1 MPLQPGERVGPY
13 EIVAFLGAGGM
24 GEVYRA
30 RDTRL
35 GRAVAI
41 KILSADIANDA
52 QLRERFEREAQTIS
66 TLNHP
71 SICTLHDV
79 GRHPSTSSGHAVDY
93 LVMEFLEGE
102 TLADRLARGPLP
114 LKDALTIAAQVG
126 DGLEAA
132 HRHGIVHRDLKPGNI
147 MLVKAEGAARSQAK
161 LLDFGLAKLRG
172 GVADNTPVVVSA
184 ARTDVGSLTA
194 VGAVLGTLQYMSPEQ
209 LEGRD
214 ADARAD
220 IFALGTV
227 LYEMVTGRKA
237 FEGKSQVCLMA
248 AILEHE
254 PPPISS
260 LQPISPRALDHL
272 VRGCLAK
279 APAERWQNATDV
291 VKQITWIADE
301 IAQPRDQ
308 PLRRTSLLRERAFW
322 VAGLLVLASAVGVL
336 VLRQRSAPPA
346 AKDVVRFEIPPPPG
360 AFFPGSNST
369 PRMAVSPDGK
379 SVVYTVNLRDG
390 KPDQLWIRRF
400 DSTQAAPLVT
410 VTDVTNEN
418 VQQPFW
424 SPDSRFVGFFVDGK
438 LRKVDVS
445 NGVVQTLCSVAG
457 SNFGGTWNA
466 DGTIVFGSS
475 QTRGL
480 HRIAAAGGVPSQ
492 VTRVDDATETAHLWP
507 RFLPDGR
514 RLLYQSISRTE
525 NRAVHVASLDDKTS
539 TKILTSLF
547 MADFAPPD
555 HLLFLREGALLAQRF
570 DVGRLTLEGE
580 PIPIA
585 EDVQASPPNGRAGFS
600 VSANGVLV
608 YRAGTSTTDND
619 SQLAWFDRSGKE
631 LRTVGRAMSVRGL
644 DLSPSGDRAVIH
656 REEGNGAGDLWIMDV
671 ERDSMSRLTFDPAR
685 HNTSPVWSA
694 DGRILFAKA
703 GTALSWTIYEK
714 HPDRSGA
721 ERIVYESKTDAVP
734 YSVSPDGKTLVFTE
748 VSAGGGA
755 DVLMMPLAGGKP
767 SVVTAAPTAQGL
779 AQISP
784 DGRWIAYA
792 SAESGRA
799 EVYIQSF
806 PAGGTKYPVST
817 TGGSQPRWRG
827 DGRELFFRP
836 QFLGS
841 EIAIMSAAVEA
852 TGNDLRVGAPARLL
866 DVTVSTVF
874 HAAPIFTYAVTRD
887 GQRFLVSRAKGGAST
902 ASEVPLTVVLNWDA
916 AIHR

>member
-1 MPLQPGERVGPY
+1 MPLQPGERLGPF
-13 EIVAFLGAGGM
+13 EIVAFIGAGGM

-35 GRAVAI
+35 GRTVAI
-41 KILSADIANDA
+41 KILSGEIANDV

-79 GRHPSTSSGHAVDY
+79 GRERDVDF

-147 MLVKAEGAARSQAK
+147 MLVKAEGTARSQAK

-172 GVADNTPVVVSA
+172 GIADNTPVVVSA
-184 ARTDVGSLTA
+184 ARTDVGNLTA

-209 LEGRD
+209 LAGRK
-214 ADARAD
+214 ADAQSD

-237 FEGKSQVCLMA
+237 FEGKSQVSLMA
-248 AILEHE
+248 AILEHD

-279 APAERWQNATDV
+279 EPAERWQNAADV
-291 VKQITWIADE
+291 VKQIRWIADE

-308 PLRRTSLLRERAFW
+308 PVGRTSLIRERAIW
-322 VAGLLVLASAVGVL
+322 AAGLLVLASAIGVL
-336 VLRQRSAPPA
+336 VLRQRAAPA
-346 AKDVVRFEIPPPPG
+346 TTTDVVRFEIPPPPG
-360 AFFPGSNST
+360 AFFPGANST

-379 SVVYTVNLRDG
+379 SVVFTVNFRDG
-390 KPDQLWIRRF
+390 KPDQLMIRRF
-400 DSTQAAPLVT
+400 DSTRATPLVT
-410 VTDVTNEN
+410 VTDVANES

-424 SPDSRFVGFFVDGK
+424 SPDNRFVGFFFDGK
-438 LRKVDVS
+438 LKKVEVS
-445 NGVVQTLCSVAG
+445 SGVVQTLCSVPG
-457 SNFGGTWNA
+457 NNFGGAWNA
-466 DGTIVFGSS
+466 DGTIVFGSTG
-475 QTRGL
+475 TRGL
-480 HRIAAAGGVPSQ
+480 QRIAAAGGVPSQ
-492 VTRVDDATETAHLWP
+492 VTRVDEAKETAHLWP
-507 RFLPDGR
+507 RFLSDGR
-514 RLLYQSISRTE
+514 HVLYQSMSTTE
-525 NRAVHVASLDDKTS
+525 DRAVYVASLDDGTR
-539 TKILTSLF
+539 TKLLTSLL
-547 MADFAPPD
+547 MVDFAPPD
-555 HLLFLREGALLAQRF
+555 HLLFLREGSLLAQRF
-570 DVGRLTLEGE
+570 DVARLTLEGE

-600 VSANGVLV
+600 VSTNGVLV
-608 YRAGTSTTDND
+608 YRAGTSTTGND

-631 LRTVGRAMSVRGL
+631 LRTVGPAMSIRGL

-656 REEGNGAGDLWIMDV
+656 REEGNGSGDLWIVDV
-671 ERDSMSRLTFDPAR
+671 ERESMSRLTFDPVR
-685 HNTSPVWSA
+685 HNSSPVWSP
-694 DGRILFAKA
+694 DDRIIFAKA

-714 HPDRSGA
+714 NPDRAGA
-721 ERIVYESKTDAVP
+721 EGIVYESKTDAVP

-748 VSAGGGA
+748 RSAGGA
-755 DVLMMPLAGGKP
+755 ANVLMMPLAGGKQT
-767 SVVTAAPTAQGL
+767 VVTDAPTAQGL

-784 DGRWIAYA
+784 NGRWIAYT
-792 SAESGRA
+792 SGESGRA

-827 DGRELFFRP
+827 DGSELFFRP
-836 QFLGS
+836 QFLGN
-841 EIAIMSAAVEA
+841 EIAIMSAAVEP
-852 TGNDLRVGAPARLL
+852 TENGLRVGVPARLF
-866 DVTVSTVF
+866 DVTVSTLF
-874 HAAPIFTYAVTRD
+874 HATPFFTYAVTRD
-887 GQRFLVSRAKGGAST
+887 GQRFLVSRAKGGAS
-902 ASEVPLTVVLNWDA
+902 AAYEVPLTVVLNWNA
-916 AIHR
+916 AVDR